1 MISGELKVELLSVKD
16 KHCIGCKRHESFAML
31 TFMSKEMRA
40 EHKFLDVFLS
50 REQALELVDAL
61 KAVLEG
67 NVE

>member
-16 KHCIGCKRHESFAML
+16 KHCIGCKHHESFVML

-50 REQALELVDAL
+50 KEQAKELVDAL
-61 KAVLEG
+61 AAVLEEG
-67 NVE
+67 VE